1 MDFLCPFLQT
11 QLLCSHLQE
20 EHVKED
26 NKMTTNPVLNTNPA
40 GYSAEI
46 AELIRSNLTPK
57 RMQEKLSSYHE
68 NDIASTLELLS
79 KSEREKLYQ
88 ILDSETLADIL
99 EYSDHMGEY
108 VQELTLR
115 KKVDVFSRMET
126 ADVVDVL
133 RQLER
138 KERETLIDLL
148 NPEVRSEVKLLS
160 SFDEDEIGSVMSTN
174 YIVVSDHASVKEAM
188 SELVRQAADN
198 DNISTIYVVD
208 QNETFYGAI
217 DLKDLIIAREGT
229 DLTGIMTCSYPYIY
243 ARASIEDCIPQLM
256 DYSEDSVPVLDN
268 ENKLIGV
275 ITASDLV
282 EVVGDE
288 LNEDYA
294 KLAGLSAEED
304 LEEPIRLS
312 VKKRL
317 PWLFVLLA
325 MGLGV
330 SATVG
335 LFESIVAQLP
345 VIMCFQS
352 LILDMAGNVGTQSLA
367 VAIRVL
373 MDKQITGKQKAALIL
388 KESRVG
394 LSNGL
399 ILGILSFI
407 VIGAYLVIKGNAVS
421 FAFAVS
427 GCLGAAMVLAML
439 ISSLSGTIIP
449 IFFQKVGVDP
459 AVASGPL
466 ITTVNDL
473 VAVISYYGLAWLILL
488 EIMHL
493 G

>member
-1 MDFLCPFLQT
+1 
-11 QLLCSHLQE
+11 
-20 EHVKED
+20 
-26 NKMTTNPVLNTNPA
+26 MTTNPVLNTNPA
-40 GYSAEI
+40 GYSTEI
-46 AELIRSNLTPK
+46 AELIKSNLTPK

-79 KSEREKLYQ
+79 KNEREKLYQ

-126 ADVVDVL
+126 ADVVEVL

-208 QNETFYGAI
+208 QHETFYGAI

-407 VIGAYLVIKGNAVS
+407 VIGVYLVIKGNAVS

>member
-1 MDFLCPFLQT
+1 MNEIRTYND
-11 QLLCSHLQE
+11 
-20 EHVKED
+20 
-26 NKMTTNPVLNTNPA
+26 
-40 GYSAEI
+40 YSTEI
-46 AELIRSNLTPK
+46 TETIRSNLTPK
-57 RMQEKLSSYHE
+57 RIQEKLLSYHE
-68 NDIASTLELLS
+68 NDIADALDLLTEE
-79 KSEREKLYQ
+79 ERKKLYK
-88 ILDSETLADIL
+88 ILDSESLADIL
-99 EYSDHMGEY
+99 EYSEHMADY
-108 VQELTLR
+108 IQELSLS
-115 KKVDVFSRMET
+115 KKVEVFSHMET
-126 ADVVDVL
+126 PDTVEAL
-133 RQLER
+133 RQLSRE
-138 KERETLIDLL
+138 ERETLIDLL
-148 NPEVRSEVKLLS
+148 NPEVRSEIKLLS
-160 SFDEDEIGSVMSTN
+160 SFDEDEIGSKMSTN
-174 YIVVSDHASVKEAM
+174 YITVEDHLSVKEAM

-208 QNETFYGAI
+208 NNRTFYGAI

-229 DLTGIMTCSYPYIY
+229 SLRNIMTCSYPYVY

-256 DYSEDSVPVLDN
+256 DYSEDSIPVLDN
-268 ENKLIGV
+268 ENKLIGA
-275 ITASDLV
+275 ITAHDLV
-282 EVVGDE
+282 EVVEDE

-317 PWLFVLLA
+317 PWLFILLV

-373 MDKQITGKQKAALIL
+373 MDKQISGKQKAALVL

-394 LSNGL
+394 LANGM
-399 ILGILSFI
+399 ILGILSFL
-407 VIGAYLVIKGNAVS
+407 VIGGYLCLKGNAVT

-427 GCLGAAMVLAML
+427 GCLGIAMVLAML
-439 ISSLSGTIIP
+439 ISSLSGTVIP
-449 IFFQKVGVDP
+449 IFFQKMGVDP

-488 EIMHL
+488 NLMKL

>member
-1 MDFLCPFLQT
+1 MA
-11 QLLCSHLQE
+11 
-20 EHVKED
+20 
-26 NKMTTNPVLNTNPA
+26 TNTAFNATPA
-40 GYSAEI
+40 GYSLEI

-57 RMQEKLSSYHE
+57 RMQEQLSSYHE
-68 NDIASTLELLS
+68 NDIASALELLT
-79 KSEREKLYQ
+79 KSERTKLYQ
-88 ILDSETLADIL
+88 ILDSDTLASIL
-99 EYSDHMGEY
+99 EYSDHIAEY
-108 VQELTLR
+108 VQELSIR

-126 ADVVDVL
+126 SDVVDVL
-133 RQLER
+133 RQLE
-138 KERETLIDLL
+138 KGERETLVDLL
-148 NPEVRSEVKLLS
+148 NPEVRSDVKLLS

-174 YIVVSDHASVKEAM
+174 YIVVSDHSSVKEAM
-188 SELVRQAADN
+188 SELIHQAAEN

-208 QNETFYGAI
+208 QNNTFYGAI

-229 DLTGIMTCSYPYIY
+229 DLKGIMTCSYPYVY
-243 ARASIEDCIPQLM
+243 ARSSIEDCIPQLM
-256 DYSEDSVPVLDN
+256 DYSEDSIPVLDN
-268 ENKLIGV
+268 ENKLVGV
-275 ITASDLV
+275 ITARDLV

-294 KLAGLSAEED
+294 KFAGLSTEED
-304 LEEPIRLS
+304 LEEPIILS
-312 VKKRL
+312 VKKRI
-317 PWLFVLLA
+317 PWLFVLLV

-345 VIMCFQS
+345 IIMCFQS

-373 MDKQITGKQKAALIL
+373 MDKHLSGKQKLSLIL

-394 LSNGL
+394 LMNGFILGTLSFLVIGGYL
-399 ILGILSFI
+399 IL
-407 VIGAYLVIKGNAVS
+407 KGNAAS

-427 GCLGAAMVLAML
+427 GCLGVAMILSML

-449 IFFQKVGVDP
+449 IFFQKIGIDP

-473 VAVISYYGLAWLILL
+473 VAVISYYGLSWIILINLL
-488 EIMHL
+488 HL
-493 G
+493 A

>member
-1 MDFLCPFLQT
+1 
-11 QLLCSHLQE
+11 
-20 EHVKED
+20 
-26 NKMTTNPVLNTNPA
+26 MTTNTTLNTTPA
-40 GYSAEI
+40 GYSLEI
-46 AELIRSNLTPK
+46 TELIRSNLTPK

-68 NDIASTLELLS
+68 NDIASTLELLT
-79 KSEREKLYQ
+79 KSERTKLYQ

-99 EYSDHMGEY
+99 EYSDHMVEY

-115 KKVDVFSRMET
+115 KKIDVFSRMET
-126 ADVVDVL
+126 SDVVEVL
-133 RQLER
+133 RQLE
-138 KERETLIDLL
+138 KGERETLIDLL

-174 YIVVSDHASVKEAM
+174 YIMVSDHVSVKEAM
-188 SELVRQAADN
+188 SELIRQAAEN

-208 QNETFYGAI
+208 QYGTFYGAI

-229 DLTGIMTCSYPYIY
+229 DLKGIMTCSYPYVY

-256 DYSEDSVPVLDN
+256 DYSEDSIPVLDN
-268 ENKLIGV
+268 DNKLIGA
-275 ITASDLV
+275 ITARDLV

-373 MDKQITGKQKAALIL
+373 MDKQITGKQKATLIL

-394 LSNGL
+394 LANGL

-407 VIGAYLVIKGNAVS
+407 VIGVYLVLKGNAIS

-439 ISSLSGTIIP
+439 ISSLSGTMIP
-449 IFFQKVGVDP
+449 IFFQKIGVDP

-473 VAVISYYGLAWLILL
+473 VAVISYYGLSWIILINM
-488 EIMHL
+488 MHL
-493 G
+493 GA

>member
-1 MDFLCPFLQT
+1 MPFFNDKLDCYARLCPNEL
-11 QLLCSHLQE
+11 
-20 EHVKED
+20 VKED
-26 NKMTTNPVLNTNPA
+26 NEMTTNTTLNITPT
-40 GYSAEI
+40 GYSFEI

-68 NDIASTLELLS
+68 NDIASTLELLT
-79 KSEREKLYQ
+79 KSERTKLYQ

-99 EYSDHMGEY
+99 EYSDHMVEY

-115 KKVDVFSRMET
+115 KKIDVFSRMET
-126 ADVVDVL
+126 SDVVEVL
-133 RQLER
+133 RQLE
-138 KERETLIDLL
+138 KGERETLIDLL

-174 YIVVSDHASVKEAM
+174 YIMVSDHASVKEAM
-188 SELVRQAADN
+188 SELIRQAAEN

-208 QNETFYGAI
+208 QYGTFYGAI

-229 DLTGIMTCSYPYIY
+229 DLKGIMTCSYPYVY

-256 DYSEDSVPVLDN
+256 DYSEDSIPVLDN
-268 ENKLIGV
+268 DNKLIGA
-275 ITASDLV
+275 ITARDLV

-373 MDKQITGKQKAALIL
+373 MDKQITGKQKATLIL

-407 VIGAYLVIKGNAVS
+407 VIGIYLVLKGNAIS

-449 IFFQKVGVDP
+449 IFFQKIGVDP

-473 VAVISYYGLAWLILL
+473 VAVISYYGLSWIILINM
-488 EIMHL
+488 MHL
-493 G
+493 GA

>member
-1 MDFLCPFLQT
+1 MNEIRTYND
-11 QLLCSHLQE
+11 
-20 EHVKED
+20 
-26 NKMTTNPVLNTNPA
+26 
-40 GYSAEI
+40 YSTEI
-46 AELIRSNLTPK
+46 TETIRSNLTPK
-57 RMQEKLSSYHE
+57 RMQEKLLSYHE
-68 NDIASTLELLS
+68 NDISDALDLLTEE
-79 KSEREKLYQ
+79 ERKKLYK
-88 ILDSETLADIL
+88 ILDSESLADIL
-99 EYSDHMGEY
+99 EYSEHMADY
-108 VQELTLR
+108 IQELSLS
-115 KKVDVFSRMET
+115 KKVEVFSHMET
-126 ADVVDVL
+126 PDTVEAL
-133 RQLER
+133 RQLSRE
-138 KERETLIDLL
+138 ERETLIDLL
-148 NPEVRSEVKLLS
+148 NPEVRSEIKLLS
-160 SFDEDEIGSVMSTN
+160 SFDEDEIGSKMSTN
-174 YIVVSDHASVKEAM
+174 YITVEDHLSVKEAM

-208 QNETFYGAI
+208 SNRTFYGAI

-229 DLTGIMTCSYPYIY
+229 SLKNIMTCSYPYVY

-256 DYSEDSVPVLDN
+256 DYSEDSIPVLDN
-268 ENKLIGV
+268 ENKLIGA
-275 ITASDLV
+275 ITAHDLV
-282 EVVGDE
+282 EVVEDE

-312 VKKRL
+312 VRKRL
-317 PWLFVLLA
+317 PWLFILLV

-373 MDKQITGKQKAALIL
+373 MDKQISGKQKTTLVL

-394 LSNGL
+394 LANGM
-399 ILGILSFI
+399 ILGILSFL
-407 VIGAYLVIKGNAVS
+407 VIGGYLCLKGNAIT

-427 GCLGAAMVLAML
+427 GCLGIAMVLAML
-439 ISSLSGTIIP
+439 ISSLSGTVIP
-449 IFFQKVGVDP
+449 IFFQKIGVDP

-488 EIMHL
+488 KIMKL

>member
-1 MDFLCPFLQT
+1 
-11 QLLCSHLQE
+11 
-20 EHVKED
+20 
-26 NKMTTNPVLNTNPA
+26 MTTNTVMNTTPA
-40 GYSAEI
+40 DYSMEI
-46 AELIRSNLTPK
+46 VELIRSNLTPK

-68 NDIASTLELLS
+68 NDIASTLELLT
-79 KSEREKLYQ
+79 KSERIKLYQ

-99 EYSDHMGEY
+99 EYSDHIAEY
-108 VQELTLR
+108 MQELSVR
-115 KKVDVFSRMET
+115 KKVDVLSRMET
-126 ADVVDVL
+126 SDVVDAL
-133 RQLER
+133 RQLE
-138 KERETLIDLL
+138 KTERETLIDLL
-148 NPEVRSEVKLLS
+148 DPEVRSEVKLLS

-174 YIVVSDHASVKEAM
+174 YIVVSDQASVKEAM
-188 SELVRQAADN
+188 SRLIRQAAEN

-208 QNETFYGAI
+208 QQGTFYGAI

-229 DLTGIMTCSYPYIY
+229 DLKGIMTCSYPYVY
-243 ARASIEDCIPQLM
+243 ARAAIEDCIPQLM

-275 ITASDLV
+275 ITARDLV

-304 LEEPIRLS
+304 LEEPISLS

-317 PWLFVLLA
+317 PWLFILLG

-335 LFESIVAQLP
+335 LFESIVTQLP
-345 VIMCFQS
+345 VIICFQS

-388 KESRVG
+388 KETRVG
-394 LSNGL
+394 LSNGF
-399 ILGILSFI
+399 ILGLLSFL
-407 VIGAYLVIKGNAVS
+407 VIGGYLVLKGNATS

-427 GCLGAAMVLAML
+427 GCLGITMVLAML

-449 IFFQKVGVDP
+449 IFFQKIGVDP

-488 EIMHL
+488 EIMNF